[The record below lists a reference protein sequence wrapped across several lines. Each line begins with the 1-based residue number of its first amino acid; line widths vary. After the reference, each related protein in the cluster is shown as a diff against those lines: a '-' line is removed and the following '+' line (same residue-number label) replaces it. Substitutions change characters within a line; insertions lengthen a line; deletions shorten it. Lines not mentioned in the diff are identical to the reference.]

1 MDIGGA
7 YDLEGDTPSD
17 FNELVRAFR
26 DRLTAAGA
34 IRPLLLFLD
43 SLDQLATSYGAHGLS
58 WLPTELPAGVWL
70 VASTRPDRE
79 ADDTA
84 SQAAGPITAQGQVAA
99 LEGMLPS
106 SAMLELRPMSLE
118 EGGSLLDTWLSDAGR
133 GLTEPQR
140 RAILESFARSGLP
153 LHLRLAFETARTW
166 ASYDEPAGI
175 RDRVR
180 DMVAALYERLEHEH
194 GGALVGHTL
203 AYLAAT
209 RNTMGLAEDEILDLL
224 PADADVMEE
233 FESRAKHAV
242 RSGRLPIIVWS
253 RLYFDLAPYL
263 GTRSSEGATLLAFY
277 HRELAEVATKRY
289 LEGHR
294 RQRHGALAEMFRGA
308 ADSAGDRSW
317 TGRSRALAE
326 LPYHLAGAK
335 DWDGVYDLL
344 TDFAFL
350 EQKASRVGI
359 VERPGSAEGTL
370 CTGVYALLD
379 DYENA
384 LADFPA
390 E

>member
-1 MDIGGA
+1 
-7 YDLEGDTPSD
+7 
-17 FNELVRAFR
+17 
-26 DRLTAAGA
+26 
-34 IRPLLLFLD
+34 
-43 SLDQLATSYGAHGLS
+43 
-58 WLPTELPAGVWL
+58 
-70 VASTRPDRE
+70 
-79 ADDTA
+79 
-84 SQAAGPITAQGQVAA
+84 
-99 LEGMLPS
+99 
-106 SAMLELRPMSLE
+106 
-118 EGGSLLDTWLSDAGR
+118 
-133 GLTEPQR
+133 
-140 RAILESFARSGLP
+140 
-153 LHLRLAFETARTW
+153 
-166 ASYDEPAGI
+166 
-175 RDRVR
+175 
-180 DMVAALYERLEHEH
+180 
-194 GGALVGHTL
+194 
-203 AYLAAT
+203 
-209 RNTMGLAEDEILDLL
+209 
-224 PADADVMEE
+224 
-233 FESRAKHAV
+233 
-242 RSGRLPIIVWS
+242 VWS